1 MLAQVLANY
10 LRDHVSFGVYSGV
23 AAADLTT
30 VMHLDLGV
38 QLSYTLLNIRTDK
51 DSAWEEY
58 LHSSGRDAAKE
69 RLFSDLINWLI
80 LNYSG
85 SKTKTSPV
93 GSRIYQLSANVEAL
107 LAKVTSDPAVS
118 LALPLLMRSI
128 LATDSKLR
136 ELVSQGINFE
146 RAVQIQ
152 RSVNTL
158 FLSLFKSW
166 VQSDSVAKK
175 FLTELNGFD
184 FLLDRL
190 FSKPQA
196 LHQEESTPL
205 LAPLELGLD
214 PWGSS

>member
-1 MLAQVLANY
+1 M
-10 LRDHVSFGVYSGV
+10 
-23 AAADLTT
+23 
-30 VMHLDLGV
+30 
-38 QLSYTLLNIRTDK
+38 
-51 DSAWEEY
+51 
-58 LHSSGRDAAKE
+58 
-69 RLFSDLINWLI
+69 
-80 LNYSG
+80 
-85 SKTKTSPV
+85 

-107 LAKVTSDPAVS
+107 LAKVTPAVS

-128 LATDSKLR
+128 LATDFKLR

-152 RSVNTL
+152 RTVNCL

-190 FSKPQA
+190 FSKP
-196 LHQEESTPL
+196 L
-205 LAPLELGLD
+205 
-214 PWGSS
+214 